1 MARWWRQWRW
11 WWRRDGRWDT
21 MTMAADDDD
30 NEVNGNSTTGNDDG
44 YVSYF
49 NIVNLIML
57 LICLQFFFYRRRLL
71 LPGERTPQGMGWREA
86 GEHSRGREDS
96 SPVCCSRL
104 VLLTP
109 WFSPSLC
116 RHNWLSCEGFRVPQG
131 TEDEFWQGIDQNR
144 PTKFPT
150 TAFSDKSHSNSKN
163 VKTKINK
170 MMGWI
175 ENGP

>member
-1 MARWWRQWRW
+1 MAV
-11 WWRRDGRWDT
+11 DN
-21 MTMAADDDD
+21 DD
-30 NEVNGNSTTGNDDG
+30 NEVNGNGATSDNDGN
-44 YVSYF
+44 VSYY
-49 NIVNLIML
+49 NIFKLMIL
-57 LICLQFFFYRRRLL
+57 LICLQYNFYLPRLL
-71 LPGERTPQGMGWREA
+71 QPGERTPRGSRA
-86 GEHSRGREDS
+86 GAMQKNVRGGGEDS
-96 SPVCCSRL
+96 SPACCSRR

-109 WFSPSLC
+109 WFSPSSC

-131 TEDEFWQGIDQNR
+131 YECWWGIDQNR

-150 TAFSDKSHSNSKN
+150 TAFSDKSHSYSKN